1 MYRKIFQEAFRVV
14 CASEAIEHT
23 LLTLLATEWMR
34 SLMQLEEHQPQI
46 AHVVG
51 CAILLAGDSLSRQ
64 PSCL

>member
-23 LLTLLATEWMR
+23 LLILLKTPWMR
-34 SLMQLEEHQPQI
+34 SLMQLEEHQSQI

-51 CAILLAGDSLSRQ
+51 CAMLLAGCS
-64 PSCL
+64 